1 MRGTWIR
8 YGDVTLKNV
17 LIRSWQQEPVYDDSD
32 TDLRCMKHVISVSAH
47 VVSTENY
54 SDAAARPQPTN
65 RIGVWV
71 DTDNDASP
79 DDEQKAVVHFNNVKG
94 LLLKPRQYFRLD
106 MGVPLTGA
114 ADGTTMLEVQPM
126 EPRGGYWT
134 GYDLKN
140 GPKPRSCNVVKVISD
155 TVLAVDWTIEVNVLI
170 CDKEGR
176 GPDDRT
182 SSVLTNRW
190 SVEDDIDSNFATT
203 RTISGR
209 MTISNGNLTPHT
221 FRGIVVPRL
230 QPGFRRESM
239 RFVSSKDGLELD
251 YTIRDREIGY
261 SAPKPA
267 TSWSMRHTE
276 SAGDGMMARA
286 SCQVS
291 LRSHRDVAHTDLIL
305 VAMRCIHVKCF
316 GDLNDN
322 QLIVEDLQVTDYY
335 GDDGHGVEAS
345 ARVSRAPGGKKL
357 KDGQLKAVRIIT
369 AELGKP
375 VTAQDLQPDD
385 YDRNRSYGG
394 YDTDDIHVEGRLT
407 FQAAFATYLQAPC
420 DDNHAIGTAE
430 EKAVDDERY
439 DRGVVQITSASVD
452 GDLPTEPETQLHASH
467 LEYPYAS
474 YRVESKYLT
483 DDHTVGLPIAAQLPA
498 SSSSSA
504 GGSGMG
510 SQKTQAFVML
520 APPTSRRIMRIEAQ
534 RVGRQPSLPDM
545 PREYDYQVGGVPAK
559 AHRLS
564 FVVSPQSPERSSNG
578 GMVYTTLAE
587 VQYGMEIVADVL
599 NQDLPVGPLP
609 WLDDSIN
616 NMVLSKDV
624 VDPRATVDSTLG
636 INGQS
641 DLP

>member
-8 YGDVTLKNV
+8 YGEVTLKNV
-17 LIRSWQQEPVYDDSD
+17 LIRSWQSEPVFDDSD
-32 TDLRCMKHVISVSAH
+32 TDLRCMRHVITVSAH

-54 SDAAARPQPTN
+54 SDATARPQPTN
-65 RIGVWV
+65 RIGVWI
-71 DTDNDASP
+71 DNDNDASP
-79 DDEQKAVVHFNNVKG
+79 DDEQKAVLHFNNVKG
-94 LLLKPRQYFRLD
+94 LLLQPRKYFRLD

-114 ADGTTMLEVQPM
+114 ATGTTMLEVQPM
-126 EPRGGYWT
+126 EPRAGYWT
-134 GYDLKN
+134 GYDLRN
-140 GPKPRSCNVVKVISD
+140 GPKPRSCTVTKVISD
-155 TVLAVDWTIEVNVLI
+155 KVLAVDWTIEVNVLI
-170 CDKEGR
+170 CDKEGE
-176 GPDDRT
+176 GPDRT
-182 SSVLTNRW
+182 STVLTNRW
-190 SVEDDIDSNFATT
+190 TVEDDIDGNFATT

-221 FRGIVVPRL
+221 FRGLVVPRL

-267 TSWSMRHTE
+267 TSWSLRHTE

-291 LRSHRDVAHTDLIL
+291 LRSHRDISHHDLIL
-305 VAMRCIHVKCF
+305 VAMRCIQSKCF
-316 GDLNDN
+316 VDLHFD
-322 QLIVEDLQVTDYY
+322 QFIVEDLQLTDYY

-345 ARVSRAPGGKKL
+345 ARVRRAPGGERL
-357 KDGQLKAVRIIT
+357 ADGQLKAVRIIT
-369 AELGKP
+369 KEIGRPIEA
-375 VTAQDLQPDD
+375 ADLQPDD

-407 FQAAFATYLQAPC
+407 FQAAFATYLQTPC
-420 DDNHAIGTAE
+420 DDNHAIGTSGEQAVE
-430 EKAVDDERY
+430 EDRY
-439 DRGVVQITSASVD
+439 DRGVVEITSASVD
-452 GDLPTEPETQLHASH
+452 GDLPTQPETQLHASH
-467 LEYPYAS
+467 VEYPYAT

-498 SSSSSA
+498 SSSTST

-510 SQKTQAFVML
+510 STKTQSFVML
-520 APPTSRRIMRIEAQ
+520 SPPTSRRIMRIEAQ
-534 RVGRQPSLPDM
+534 RVGRQPSIPDM
-545 PREYDYQVGGVPAK
+545 PREYDYQVNGVPAK

-564 FVVSPQSPERSSNG
+564 FVLSPQSPERTSQG

-587 VQYGMEIVADVL
+587 AQYGMEIVADVL
-599 NQDLPVGPLP
+599 NQDLPIGPLP
-609 WLDDSIN
+609 WLDDAIN
-616 NMVLSKDV
+616 NAVLSKEV
-624 VDPRATVDSTLG
+624 VDSRATVDSTLG

-641 DLP
+641 DMP